1 LVVVAVTSVGDV
13 VTPPDGA
20 LTPALIPGESWM
32 QYTVV
37 ASCVPVFIPADGGDI
52 S

>member
-1 LVVVAVTSVGDV
+1 VTSVGDV
-13 VTPPDGA
+13 VTSPDGALTPA